1 MANAPVVCLHTDDAG
16 CVWSLAPRGAFVKP
30 RVLVNENSKPAT
42 YRVIGCRQNYALI
55 ENLYTSLA
63 WHSKQSRLFVG
74 SAMICSKVATCNDV
88 LRRLAVLGVHDNL
101 PNLWHIADNRSFHN
115 YRTLNYFTQDRLSDW
130 STRLYREHCTAPFF
144 AFLGLKREDVA
155 LQLIS
160 DICDPRWFV
169 DANQPYSV
177 SRLESFFGLRP
188 DAFDRVWNSKGANLE
203 DEVVART
210 LNLMSIVASLPKDSL
225 VFSELQLVTD
235 SCQHSLAACRLVL
248 GFIARNWLAAVA
260 NPSHFEPEL
269 FFKRPEN
276 CKRFLAGF
284 RG

>member
-1 MANAPVVCLHTDDAG
+1 MTNTPVVCLHTDDAG
-16 CVWSLAPRGAFVKP
+16 CVWSLSPRGAFIKP

-42 YRVIGCRQNYALI
+42 YRVIGCKLNYGLI
-55 ENLYTSLA
+55 ESLFTALA

-74 SAMICSKVATCNDV
+74 SPLISSKLPTCDDV

-101 PNLWHIADNRSFHN
+101 PNLWHGVDNRSFHN
-115 YRTLNYFTQDRLSDW
+115 YRTLNYFTQDRLSEW

-144 AFLGLKREDVA
+144 AFLGLKREDLA
-155 LQLIS
+155 LQLIA
-160 DICDPRWFV
+160 DIGDPRWFV
-169 DANQPYSV
+169 DSNQPYSL

-188 DAFDRVWNSKGANLE
+188 DAFGKTWNGKGVTVE
-203 DEVVART
+203 DEVVARS
-210 LNLMSIVASLPKDSL
+210 LNLMSIVADLSKDSL

-235 SCQHSLAACRLVL
+235 NCQHALAACRLVL

-260 NPSHFEPEL
+260 NPSHFEPKL
-269 FFKRPEN
+269 FFKRPAN
-276 CKRFLAGF
+276 CARYLAGF